1 MHIQM
6 KIKSLVLGAAI
17 LPTVL
22 WAAPGDPLRFTSTR
36 EKGANFDSI
45 SLHVAADADPKPVFE
60 YRTAYFDQSKGDY
73 VWKDWAPCAG
83 AVMVPHGGVAE
94 MRAATD
100 SLQKISGFTPTS
112 STWGIYNVHSV
123 FSFDGPFMASGDVT
137 TLLCRNGT
145 NTVGD
150 AGFAY
155 LFYQCGGLK
164 SAPELP
170 AVNLSTFCYA
180 WMFEKT
186 AIEAPPAL
194 PAERL
199 ADRCYLGMF
208 NGCANL
214 KSAPVLRATEL
225 ADWCYQSMFTDCSS
239 LETAPTLSATNLKDQ
254 CYSYMFKGCSSLTA
268 APDLPATSL
277 ATNCYEEMFM
287 GCTALANAPSLPAT
301 DLMDRCY
308 LRMFCNCSSLETAP
322 ELPATTMK
330 SECYAGMF
338 AGCKSLA
345 AAPELPSKDLASYC
359 YENMFQGCTA
369 LVRAPELPSDWVV
382 SHCYAGMFS
391 GCTNLTEAPL
401 LPAED
406 LALLGEGCYA
416 NMFNGCT
423 SLTNVTL
430 KAKWQTLYCFSNWLA
445 GVAPQGTILCLK
457 ALELP
462 ADSAS
467 GVPSGW
473 TREDIALPSPISGV
487 EESYSFVAGAAIE
500 PIVPTVAEG
509 WSVKVTGLPS
519 GLKAA
524 SGTGVVTGTPTAK
537 PNTYS
542 VTFTAT
548 KPGEEDAI
556 VTTEITVRTVAVT
569 VAVAGTGT
577 GKVTGAGECAVGKK
591 VTLKATADTKDAA
604 ATEKN
609 PATVKS
615 VFAGWYL
622 DAKCETAADFGV
634 DWRTP
639 SVNYTATDE
648 DVTVYAKFIAQT
660 DDVAAVS
667 FALPSELT
675 NGVTEV
681 NAPVDVSGCTTLPT
695 VKVTG
700 LPTGLKFTAKDI
712 LKKGSKTEVDVPA
725 NTIYGTPTKSGVYT
739 VVATVTTAGKR
750 TASASQT
757 VVVRKDGEY
766 VVKADVPAID
776 GVVPGKVTGM
786 GVYAK
791 DKKVTLKASANKGY
805 VFSGWYDG
813 DVLVSRLASYVLAM
827 PESDVSLTAEFVTA
841 EADAGWIGA
850 TVDGMPFGVC
860 DDGGEVAAEANVSAG
875 VYLEW
880 PVSSEALSA
889 TTVKVAGLP
898 SGLKFTAKDIV
909 DSKTKAVTVP
919 ANTIYG
925 VPTAASKANKP
936 SEVKV
941 TVTTAGKAKAEYV
954 IELTV
959 DPLPDY
965 AVGTYNG
972 ALYDADTNAIGTVTL
987 TVTAKGAASGKIVD
1001 ADGVTWTVKAAS
1013 YVSTDETMSKFYA
1026 DLPATAKV
1034 GGETAE
1040 RVFRA
1045 VVTCTDCGGRV
1056 EASEVDGETSGGE
1069 FLSARQDLW
1078 KGAYKEDGAKLFKTG
1093 KSTFRVFEDVDVEAE
1108 GLEEGQSLAL
1118 KVEPSGKVTATL
1130 KGGAYVP
1137 IASATLV
1144 PLTRAG
1150 LPMMDA
1156 EATFVFLPK
1165 AAKNFSGQA
1174 VKATIKGI
1182 EDPAGPP
1189 APVTRSWAGGT
1200 YGGGTMPMVASGS
1213 VVSGDIQ
1220 VAPLW

>member
-6 KIKSLVLGAAI
+6 KIKALVLGAAI

-123 FSFDGPFMASGDVT
+123 FTFDGPFMASGDVT

-180 WMFEKT
+180 WMFDGT
-186 AIEAPPAL
+186 AIETPPAL
-194 PAERL
+194 PAECL

-208 NGCANL
+208 ANCANL
-214 KSAPVLRATEL
+214 KSAPALRATEL
-225 ADWCYQSMFTDCSS
+225 SDWCYQYMFTGCSS
-239 LETAPTLSATNLKDQ
+239 LEAAPELPATSLTDQ
-254 CYSYMFKGCSSLTA
+254 CYRYMFKGCAALTA
-268 APDLPATSL
+268 TPDLPATSL

-287 GCTALANAPSLPAT
+287 KCSRLAAAPAVLPAT
-301 DLMDRCY
+301 NLVDCCY
-308 LRMFCNCSSLETAP
+308 QRMFSLCPSLKSAP
-322 ELPATTMK
+322 ALPAMTMK
-330 SECYAGMF
+330 LSCYAGMF
-338 AGCKSLA
+338 GGCESLA
-345 AAPELPSKDLASYC
+345 AAPELPSVDLANYC
-359 YENMFQGCTA
+359 YESMFQGCTA
-369 LVRAPELPSDWVV
+369 LVRAPELPADWVV
-382 SHCYAGMFS
+382 LGCYAGMFS
-391 GCTNLTEAPL
+391 GCTSLTEAPL
-401 LPAED
+401 LPAEN
-406 LALLGEGCYA
+406 LALLGEACYA

-430 KAKWQTLYCFSNWLA
+430 KAKWQTLYCFSLWLDN
-445 GVAPQGTILCLK
+445 VAPKGTIHCLK

-462 ADSAS
+462 EDSAS

-473 TREDIALPSPISGV
+473 TREDIVLPSPISGV

-509 WSVKVTGLPS
+509 WSVTVTGLPA

-524 SGTGVVTGTPTAK
+524 LGTGVVTGTPTAK

-556 VTTEITVRTVAVT
+556 VTTEITVRTVALT

-577 GKVTGAGECAVGKK
+577 GKVTGAGDYAVGKK

-604 ATEKN
+604 ATETK

-615 VFAGWYL
+615 VFAGWYRGEEL
-622 DAKCETAADFGV
+622 LSQTASYVIDRMPA
-634 DWRTP
+634 
-639 SVNYTATDE
+639 E
-648 DVTVYAKFIAQT
+648 DVGLTAKFIAIAA
-660 DDVAAVS
+660 DVAAVS
-667 FALPSELT
+667 FELPAELAT
-675 NGVTEV
+675 GGTAVS
-681 NAPVDVSGCTTLPT
+681 APVDVSGCTSLPT

-700 LPTGLKFTAKDI
+700 LPAGLKFTAKALDV
-712 LKKGSKTEVDVPA
+712 KATTKTPAAHYEA

-739 VVATVTTAGKR
+739 VVATVTTAGKQ
-750 TASASQT
+750 TASAPQT
-757 VVVRKDGEY
+757 VVVRKDGEF

-813 DVLVSRLASYVLAM
+813 DVLVSRLTS
-827 PESDVSLTAEFVTA
+827 SRCRR
-841 EADAGWIGA
+841 A
-850 TVDGMPFGVC
+850 T
-860 DDGGEVAAEANVSAG
+860 SA
-875 VYLEW
+875 
-880 PVSSEALSA
+880 
-889 TTVKVAGLP
+889 
-898 SGLKFTAKDIV
+898 
-909 DSKTKAVTVP
+909 
-919 ANTIYG
+919 
-925 VPTAASKANKP
+925 
-936 SEVKV
+936 
-941 TVTTAGKAKAEYV
+941 
-954 IELTV
+954 
-959 DPLPDY
+959 
-965 AVGTYNG
+965 
-972 ALYDADTNAIGTVTL
+972 
-987 TVTAKGAASGKIVD
+987 
-1001 ADGVTWTVKAAS
+1001 
-1013 YVSTDETMSKFYA
+1013 
-1026 DLPATAKV
+1026 
-1034 GGETAE
+1034 
-1040 RVFRA
+1040 
-1045 VVTCTDCGGRV
+1045 
-1056 EASEVDGETSGGE
+1056 
-1069 FLSARQDLW
+1069 
-1078 KGAYKEDGAKLFKTG
+1078 
-1093 KSTFRVFEDVDVEAE
+1093 
-1108 GLEEGQSLAL
+1108 
-1118 KVEPSGKVTATL
+1118 
-1130 KGGAYVP
+1130 
-1137 IASATLV
+1137 
-1144 PLTRAG
+1144 
-1150 LPMMDA
+1150 
-1156 EATFVFLPK
+1156 
-1165 AAKNFSGQA
+1165 
-1174 VKATIKGI
+1174 
-1182 EDPAGPP
+1182 
-1189 APVTRSWAGGT
+1189 
-1200 YGGGTMPMVASGS
+1200 
-1213 VVSGDIQ
+1213 
-1220 VAPLW
+1220 